1 MHQANLCRLRSE
13 KDALEALLRPP
24 SILDLPPTK
33 KDSDSDVDL
42 ETLSE
47 SDADILKSLNTN
59 SNLSADIASRVNKVT
74 SDLGPA
80 VDIFADGVHKINQY
94 RIGADGIASQAL
106 SLCAE
111 KLADRER
118 AGRRKALGVEDD
130 RSPGRDLSSVLRG
143 LSKAER

>member
-1 MHQANLCRLRSE
+1 MLQANICRLRSE

-24 SILDLPPTK
+24 SIPDLPTRK
-33 KDSDSDVDL
+33 NDSDSDIDL
-42 ETLSE
+42 EALSE
-47 SDADILKSLNTN
+47 SDADILRSLN
-59 SNLSADIASRVNKVT
+59 SDASLSADMASRVNKVT

-80 VDIFADGVHKINQY
+80 VDIFADGVHKINRY
-94 RIGADGIASQAL
+94 RMGGDGIASQVL

-130 RSPGRDLSSVLRG
+130 RSPGRDLNSVLRG